1 MTPPTSRR
9 SALALWRARV
19 AAGTLG
25 EVAARPSTWK
35 YDTLWSAACL
45 EAQAIQA
52 RRAGLPAI
60 AEDWERRIADVLR
73 EGRTDA

>member
-1 MTPPTSRR
+1 MTHPSARR
-9 SALALWRARV
+9 SALALWRARIT
-19 AAGTLG
+19 AGTLG

-35 YDTLWSAACL
+35 CDTLWSAACL
-45 EAQAIQA
+45 EAQAIEA
-52 RRAGLPAI
+52 RRAGLPTI